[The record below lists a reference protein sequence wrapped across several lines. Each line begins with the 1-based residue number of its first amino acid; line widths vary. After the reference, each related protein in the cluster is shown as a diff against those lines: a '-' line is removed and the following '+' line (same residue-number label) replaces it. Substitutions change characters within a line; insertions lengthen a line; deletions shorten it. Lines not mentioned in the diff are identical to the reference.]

1 MIVRSNI
8 SGSGWFVTGVLLIAM
23 TASVV
28 RTDADDQCWPQ
39 GHPEYPVGSPDAAV
53 SKASDFLLHAEG
65 VPEHPYW
72 PGGKSGIT
80 IGVGW
85 DLGYHTVAELRES
98 WQTIDADAL
107 SHLEMAVG
115 KRGAAAHALVAG
127 LATATVPRP
136 LSLRVL
142 NASLKNYY
150 RPLVVK
156 LFPGTEKLPVEAQ
169 VVLIS
174 LVFNRGD
181 SMGRDPDWLTAIQ
194 LDQRWEMRKMRDD
207 VKRVDM
213 YAMYAHLGIMKR
225 LWEVPN
231 QRGLRIRRRDEQ
243 ALIRPLVNQQL
254 KWEENRDRLKNSGL
268 PPCTD

>member
-1 MIVRSNI
+1 MIVRSKI
-8 SGSGWFVTGVLLIAM
+8 SRNALLAALMLLTVTACAATVDVAG
-23 TASVV
+23 
-28 RTDADDQCWPQ
+28 QCWPP
-39 GHPEYPVGSPDAAV
+39 GHPEYPVGSPEVVV
-53 SKASDFLLHAEG
+53 STASDFLLRAESA
-65 VPEHPYW
+65 PEHPYW

-85 DLGYHTVAELRES
+85 DLGYHTVADLRES
-98 WQTIDADAL
+98 WETLDAETL
-107 SHLEMAVG
+107 SHLQMAVG
-115 KRGAAAHALVAG
+115 KRSAAAHAMLAG
-127 LATATVPRP
+127 LGTATVPRS

-150 RPLVVK
+150 RPLVMK

-181 SMGRDPDWLTAIQ
+181 AMGRDPDWLTATQ

-207 VKRVDM
+207 VKRVDI

-254 KWEENRDRLKNSGL
+254 KWEQNRDRLKNSGL
-268 PPCTD
+268 PPCTN

>member
-1 MIVRSNI
+1 MIVRSN
-8 SGSGWFVTGVLLIAM
+8 SSAKALLVTVALLVTMAACPARAEM
-23 TASVV
+23 
-28 RTDADDQCWPQ
+28 DDQCWPPGQ
-39 GHPEYPVGSPDAAV
+39 PEYPVGLPDAVV
-53 SKASDFLLHAEG
+53 SKASDFLLRAEG
-65 VPEHPYW
+65 VPERPYW

-80 IGVGW
+80 IGAGW
-85 DLGYHTVAELRES
+85 DVGYHTARDLHKTWGELDAEAS
-98 WQTIDADAL
+98 G
-107 SHLEMAVG
+107 HLETAVG
-115 KRGAAAHALVAG
+115 KRGPAAHALLGG
-127 LATATVPRP
+127 LDSVTIPRS

-142 NASLKNYY
+142 NASLKNDY
-150 RPLVVK
+150 RPLVIK
-156 LFPGTEKLPVEAQ
+156 LFPGAEKLPVEAQ

-181 SMGRDPDWLTAIQ
+181 AMGRDPDWLTAKQ

-231 QRGLRIRRRDEQ
+231 ARGLRIRRRDEQ

-254 KWEENRDRLKNSGL
+254 KWEENRDQLKNSGL
-268 PPCTD
+268 PPCRN